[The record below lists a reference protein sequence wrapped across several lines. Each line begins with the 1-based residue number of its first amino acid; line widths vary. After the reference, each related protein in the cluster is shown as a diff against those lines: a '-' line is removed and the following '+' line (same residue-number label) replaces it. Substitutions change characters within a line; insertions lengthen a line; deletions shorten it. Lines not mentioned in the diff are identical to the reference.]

1 MRRAHTLIFNFS
13 LLIFNLLAEGIE
25 TLIKNLQLML
35 INRHKTSE
43 IITDTQ
49 LWFFPDDYELKIHEL
64 TRIKKIK

>member
-64 TRIKKIK
+64 TRIKKI